1 MHSMQGK
8 KAVRRRITSA
18 PQFTSSR
25 KPHHPTDPNTVTQ
38 PATHN
43 DCGSNKKLSCIDIMD
58 YHESSSTNDGVD
70 ELSRTLAEQ
79 QITHDDLSEMR
90 PREDS
95 IILPPPSDFTAEQR
109 CYNKSP
115 DDNGKVIVTATTTSS
130 SDQHHDDHWR
140 MEERRTH
147 SDINT
152 WIV

>member
-1 MHSMQGK
+1 M
-8 KAVRRRITSA
+8 AVRRRKTSA
-18 PQFTSSR
+18 PHRT
-25 KPHHPTDPNTVTQ
+25 PPYHPTDTVTQ
-38 PATHN
+38 PATHD
-43 DCGSNKKLSCIDIMD
+43 DCGSNKKLLSTAITD

-109 CYNKSP
+109 CYNESH
-115 DDNGKVIVTATTTSS
+115 DDNGKIIITATTTSS
-130 SDQHHDDHWR
+130 SDKHHLR
-140 MEERRTH
+140 MEERRIH